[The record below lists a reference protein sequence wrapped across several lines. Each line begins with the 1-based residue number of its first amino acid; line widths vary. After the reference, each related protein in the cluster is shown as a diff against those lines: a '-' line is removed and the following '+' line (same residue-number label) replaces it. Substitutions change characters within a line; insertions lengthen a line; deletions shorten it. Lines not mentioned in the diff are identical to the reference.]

1 MIFLD
6 TSGMKIN
13 LCHDSICT
21 DIKIYLLSKS
31 KSSNST
37 RPVYCPFGA
46 DEYMYTW
53 STNRE
58 GRELGRHLILFW
70 KLFLSLIHTC
80 DRSRSWDG
88 RGDRRNLNV
97 LVWTMRMET
106 ETLVSGCLTEAE
118 REGLDC
124 SLFFRSSSAS
134 VELSPQT
141 SKCEPV
147 MTEVQAEME
156 G

>member
-46 DEYMYTW
+46 DEYMCTW

-58 GRELGRHLILFW
+58 GRELGRHLILF
-70 KLFLSLIHTC
+70 
-80 DRSRSWDG
+80 
-88 RGDRRNLNV
+88 
-97 LVWTMRMET
+97 
-106 ETLVSGCLTEAE
+106 
-118 REGLDC
+118 
-124 SLFFRSSSAS
+124 
-134 VELSPQT
+134 
-141 SKCEPV
+141 
-147 MTEVQAEME
+147 
-156 G
+156 